1 MIGFLNIE
9 KASVLPAFL
18 TQIGLQHYLILSVL
32 LFSIG
37 IAIILTRRNAIAI
50 LMGIELV
57 LNAACLN
64 FVAFSYFGQT
74 GTSGQAIALFI
85 IIIAAAEAAVAL
97 AIILNVFRVLNVI
110 TVDQVDKM
118 RE

>member
-1 MIGFLNIE
+1 MIGFINIE
-9 KASVLPAFL
+9 KTALLPSFL
-18 TQIGLQHYLILSVL
+18 TQIGLQHYLLVSILV
-32 LFSIG
+32 FSLG
-37 IAIILTRRNAIAI
+37 VAVILTRRNAIAV

-64 FVAFSYFGQT
+64 FVAFSHFGKD
-74 GTSGQAIALFI
+74 GAHGQAIALFV

-97 AIILNVFRVLNVI
+97 AIILNVYRVFDLI
-110 TVDQVDKM
+110 TVDKLDKM